1 MGAAACC
8 RLTLIGVS
16 GGQSGGGALFLFFGV
31 ASLSCLAIVPDVD
44 AEGAIASGGGGG
56 AGGGGG
62 GIAQFELLQGCGRRW
77 VDDACRLGE
86 RSLLTMAQQSNL
98 IFKEG
103 MENNIEN

>member
-1 MGAAACC
+1 M
-8 RLTLIGVS
+8 IGVS

-31 ASLSCLAIVPDVD
+31 ASLSCLAIVPDDVD
-44 AEGAIASGGGGG
+44 AEGAIASTGGGG